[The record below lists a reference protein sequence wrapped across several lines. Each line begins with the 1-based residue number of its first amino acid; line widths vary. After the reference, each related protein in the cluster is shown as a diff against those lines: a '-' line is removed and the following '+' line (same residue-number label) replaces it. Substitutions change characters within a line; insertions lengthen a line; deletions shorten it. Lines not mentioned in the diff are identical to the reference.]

1 MLILSAEFKRLLLTT
16 LESDD
21 PDVAAMGARVAN
33 VFKFQACLCNR
44 RNRNQYHANTFGLNP
59 SWACVSAAQIL

>member
-33 VFKFQACLCNR
+33 VFKFQACPCNR
-44 RNRNQYHANTFGLNP
+44 CNRNE
-59 SWACVSAAQIL
+59 